1 MINIWEMGI
10 MRIRNLNQTPDSDW
24 PQCDSTC
31 MGNDFRDDSVPMC
44 RVFLNPILKETQRS
58 SFYRLNRQKQD
69 SQHNAANLIDYI
81 IQNLNFPK
89 MVTNWFPETYP
100 GTPSGIIV
108 L

>member
-24 PQCDSTC
+24 PQCDTTC
-31 MGNDFRDDSVPMC
+31 MGNDFRNDSVPMC
-44 RVFLNPILKETQRS
+44 QVFLNPILKETQRS
-58 SFYRLNRQKQD
+58 SFYRLNKQKQD
-69 SQHNAANLIDYI
+69 SQHNAANLVDDI

-89 MVTNWFPETYP
+89 MVPNLVPETSP
-100 GTPSGIIV
+100 GTPSSIIV